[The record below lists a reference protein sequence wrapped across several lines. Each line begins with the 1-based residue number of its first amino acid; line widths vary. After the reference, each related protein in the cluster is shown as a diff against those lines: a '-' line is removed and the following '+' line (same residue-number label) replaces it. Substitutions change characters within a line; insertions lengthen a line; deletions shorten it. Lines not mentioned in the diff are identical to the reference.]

1 MEIILARTCKSLTGS
16 LGRIYGY
23 SITRRDG
30 KFVSIRNPKGPRIRD
45 GHLRFIFACA
55 ELAQY
60 NFHIA
65 NIDVEGEELLQAA
78 REAHVELESI
88 EPDEHYDAQ
97 QVRDIKNNHGL

>member
-16 LGRIYGY
+16 LGKSYGY
-23 SITRRDG
+23 SVRRSG
-30 KFVSIRNPKGPRIRD
+30 KQFFSVRSPKGPRIRD

-55 ELAQY
+55 DMAQY

-97 QVRDIKNNHGL
+97 QVRDIKRNHGL

>member
-1 MEIILARTCKSLTGS
+1 M
-16 LGRIYGY
+16 
-23 SITRRDG
+23 
-30 KFVSIRNPKGPRIRD
+30 
-45 GHLRFIFACA
+45 
-55 ELAQY
+55 AQY

-78 REAHVELESI
+78 REAHLELESI